1 MASKSNQLSKESI
14 FKQIKELEKITR
26 KDSPKKYA
34 DAQFRISI
42 EYSQLSMNEKACEHL
57 KNIQLTDDE
66 ATFYAAQYN
75 LGSLAYYSEKYPE
88 AINYWKKIPSI
99 PPLFNKTNLPL
110 SQAYEMAGNIKKSR
124 MILEKLQDDGSI
136 YYINAQFNLGVYYY
150 SINEFDKAIQKF
162 LSISEEYEEFYC
174 RARFNLG
181 RLYYE
186 LENFE
191 KSVEYWEQIQ
201 PAYDE
206 YYSTAQFS
214 LGRIYY
220 EELNN
225 PTKAIECYK
234 NVDRLDS
241 HFPFAQFEIGRIAI
255 ENNLKKED
263 SEKAF
268 QNALSNPSLKYNID
282 IYKEIISLSQFD
294 PHLPKLEF
302 FKLVSLVDYIL
313 NLLVVDFDYSLIGE
327 VFPERKIAHY
337 TKLDVVNSLI
347 GESKKFRLNTIQ
359 NVNDPTEGKI
369 LEKFLNNN
377 ELDLE
382 ETFNDEEQAF
392 ISCFTF
398 VHDSLNQ
405 FRLYGKSENK
415 EASGVSLVFNKGF
428 FNENDLDIYSFVPS
442 KQYTNENNLPK
453 EKTDKN
459 MNTQESVENS
469 HDANKLL
476 LYRCIY
482 MDAKSGFIKLAQRD
496 EITFYRKIF
505 YNRVIKDSSHHQELY
520 ESASELW
527 KIYSFH
533 IKSKEKLVSRFLNN
547 LKDNFNQIS
556 PSHAIKYKRLI
567 KKIILPLKYLI
578 KHSAFQEEQ
587 ECRMIRIAS
596 LNDKDVQMNFNLKW
610 LYIEYEPAVKEHLSK
625 IYLAPEAIKQQHL
638 FVKLLGDAKKVRVS
652 NNPFRNPT

>member
-1 MASKSNQLSKESI
+1 MSKVYDELKESI
-14 FKQIKELEKITR
+14 FKQNAELEKITR
-26 KDSPKKYA
+26 NESPKNYA
-34 DAQFRISI
+34 VAQFKIGQNYKQISMP
-42 EYSQLSMNEKACEHL
+42 ERACEHL
-57 KNIQLTDDE
+57 NNIKVSDDE
-66 ATFYAAQYN
+66 VIFYSAQYN
-75 LGSLAYYSEKYPE
+75 LGSIYFHNKEYTN
-88 AINYWKKIPSI
+88 AINFWEKTPTNYPF
-99 PPLFNKTNLPL
+99 FNKTQLYL
-110 SQAYEMAGNIKKSR
+110 SQAYEMIGNFRKSR
-124 MILEKLQDDGSI
+124 MILEELQEDNSP
-136 YYINAQFNLGVYYY
+136 YYTNAQFNLGVYYY
-150 SINEFDKAIQKF
+150 SIHDFDKAIEKF

-174 RARFNLG
+174 KARFNLG

-186 LENFE
+186 KEDFE

-201 PAYDE
+201 PIYDE

-214 LGRIYY
+214 LGKIYY

-225 PTKAIECYK
+225 PIKAIECYK
-234 NVDRLDS
+234 NVDTLDS
-241 HFPFAQFEIGRIAI
+241 HFPLAQFEIGRIII
-255 ENNLKKED
+255 ENNLKKEN

-294 PHLPKLEF
+294 PHLPKLEL

-337 TKLDVVNSLI
+337 TKLDVVNLLI

-459 MNTQESVENS
+459 MSTQESVKNS

-527 KIYSFH
+527 KIYSFYLSTRQ
-533 IKSKEKLVSRFLNN
+533 KNEKV
-547 LKDNFNQIS
+547 
-556 PSHAIKYKRLI
+556 
-567 KKIILPLKYLI
+567 
-578 KHSAFQEEQ
+578 
-587 ECRMIRIAS
+587 C
-596 LNDKDVQMNFNLKW
+596 
-610 LYIEYEPAVKEHLSK
+610 
-625 IYLAPEAIKQQHL
+625 
-638 FVKLLGDAKKVRVS
+638 
-652 NNPFRNPT
+652 